1 MIEIT
6 PYQSIHQNRIDD
18 MMTEIASEFN
28 DNILSKP
35 RSHTPNIP
43 DAYWVAINN
52 DKIVGTIALITV
64 DDYGVLKKMMVK
76 KEYRGKPLGTS
87 KTLLETVVLWCKEN
101 NISKIY
107 LGTMM
112 QFKAAQSFYI
122 NNGFKRISE
131 EKLPKN
137 FIQNPLDSI
146 FFVRDLNDSK

>member
-1 MIEIT
+1 
-6 PYQSIHQNRIDD
+6 
-18 MMTEIASEFN
+18 
-28 DNILSKP
+28 
-35 RSHTPNIP
+35 
-43 DAYWVAINN
+43 
-52 DKIVGTIALITV
+52 
-64 DDYGVLKKMMVK
+64 MMVK
-76 KEYRGKPLGTS
+76 KEYRGKRLGTS